1 MKTRYS
7 IIALLFICS
16 GFLFNA
22 CSDFLNQENPNRIT
36 ASEYFQNENDVLRAV
51 NGIYRSIRDNYCLGE
66 GSTAYTEQRS
76 DNISTQDNQSSAGEP
91 FQFGDF
97 SLLPSN
103 SFLRTHWTRMFTAI
117 ANANFVLTYMDNV
130 KFSDENLHKQYKAEA
145 KFLRALVYF
154 HVVRKWGD
162 VPLSSVHLKS
172 PEEVSGYTFRE
183 KKEKVYEQI
192 VKDLVE
198 SLDAGSL
205 PNIQPAS
212 GKGRTCKAA
221 INALL
226 GQVYL
231 TMATTLEDGRRQS
244 HLESAKK
251 YLTDAYNMRT
261 FGELKEIPYEDVFDV
276 DKKGSC
282 PELIFQI
289 VYIRGDKDYN
299 SGIARGNQPRDS
311 RLLSQYPSGGSI
323 YLPSDLIK
331 EYEEDIRKEL
341 SVQYS
346 AYSNSY
352 YISKFRDVSAG
363 AGTLGYGGND
373 WILMRYADVILL
385 LAETCMHLGDETA
398 AVGLLNQVRERAGL
412 PNYEDMQNNAD
423 YKSKYPTL
431 KLAILHERR
440 VELAFENHRWYDL
453 LRCFGI
459 SELETFFHD
468 KTRADFGISNPM
480 NFAKKDLYYP
490 IPFDEWKLNP
500 EGMYQN
506 EGYDN

>member
-1 MKTRYS
+1 MKIKN
-7 IIALLFICS
+7 IILVLFVS
-16 GFLFNA
+16 TGFFFGS
-22 CSDFLNQENPNRIT
+22 CSDFLDQKNPNKIT
-36 ASEYFQNENDVLRAV
+36 ASEYFQNENDVLRAI

-66 GSTAYTEQRS
+66 GSTAYTEERS

-97 SLLPSN
+97 SLLPTN
-103 SFLRTHWTRMFTAI
+103 TFLKTHWTRMFTAI
-117 ANANFVLTYMDNV
+117 ANANFVLTYIDDV
-130 KFSDENLHKQYKAEA
+130 KFADENLYKQYRAEA
-145 KFLRALVYF
+145 RFLRALVYF

-162 VPLSSVHLKS
+162 VPLSTTHLTS
-172 PEEVSGYTFRE
+172 PDEVSEHTFRE
-183 KKEKVYEQI
+183 KQEIVYEQI
-192 VKDLVE
+192 VEDLIE

-205 PNIQPAS
+205 PDFQPAS

-231 TMATTLEDGRRQS
+231 TMATTLNDGQRQS
-244 HLESAKK
+244 NLEQAKK

-261 FGELKEIPYEDVFDV
+261 FGDLKEIPYEDVFDP
-276 DKKGSC
+276 DRKGVC

-289 VYIRGDKDYN
+289 VYIRGDKDY
-299 SGIARGNQPRDS
+299 SSSKARGNQPRDS
-311 RLLSQYPSGGSI
+311 RLLSQYASTGSVF
-323 YLPSDLIK
+323 LPSDLIK
-331 EYEEDIRKEL
+331 EYEEDDIRKEW

-346 AYSNSY
+346 DYSNSY
-352 YISKFRDVSAG
+352 YIAKFRDASAG

-373 WILMRYADVILL
+373 WILMRYADVMLL
-385 LAETCMHLGDETA
+385 LAETHMQLGEETA
-398 AVGLLNQVRERAGL
+398 AIGLLNQVRERACL
-412 PNYEDMQNNAD
+412 PSYQDMQNNAE

-431 KLAILHERR
+431 KLAVLHERR

-453 LRCFGI
+453 LRCFTLT
-459 SELETFFHD
+459 ELETFFHN
-468 KTRADFGISNPM
+468 KTRTDFGISNPM
-480 NFAKKDLYYP
+480 NFGKKDLYYP

-506 EGYDN
+506 EGYD

>member
-1 MKTRYS
+1 MKINS
-7 IIALLFICS
+7 IITATLICVGLS
-16 GFLFNA
+16 S
-22 CSDFLNQENPNRIT
+22 CSDFLDQKDPNKIT
-36 ASEYFQNENDVLRAV
+36 ASEYFQTENDVLRAV
-51 NGIYRSIRDNYCLGE
+51 NGVYRSIRDNYCLGE
-66 GSTAYTEQRS
+66 GSTSYTEERS
-76 DNISTQDNQSSAGEP
+76 DNISTQDNQSNAGEP

-103 SFLRTHWTRMFTAI
+103 TYLKTHWTRMFTAI
-117 ANANFVLTYMDNV
+117 ANANFVLAYIDDV
-130 KFSDENLHKQYKAEA
+130 HFADENLRKQYKAEA

-162 VPLSSVHLKS
+162 APLSTTHLNS
-172 PEEVSGYTFRE
+172 PEEVTEKTFRQ

-192 VKDLVE
+192 VNDLVE

-205 PNIQPAS
+205 PDLQPAS

-231 TMATTLEDGRRQS
+231 TMATTLDDGRRLS
-244 HLESAKK
+244 NLESAKK
-251 YLTDAYNMRT
+251 YLTDAYNMRS
-261 FGELKEIPYEDVFDV
+261 FGELQEIPYEDVFDV
-276 DKKGSC
+276 DKKGVC

-289 VYIRGDKDYN
+289 VYIRGDMNYN
-299 SGIARGNQPRDS
+299 SGKARGNQPRDS
-311 RLLSQYPSGGSI
+311 RLLSQYASSGSV

-331 EYEEDIRKEL
+331 EYEEGDLRKDW

-346 AYSNSY
+346 EHSSSY
-352 YISKFRDVSAG
+352 YIAKFRDTSNG

-373 WILMRYADVILL
+373 WILMRYADVILM

-398 AVGLLNQVRERAGL
+398 AVGFLNQVRQRAKM
-412 PNYEDMQNNAD
+412 PKYEDMDAG
-423 YKSKYPTL
+423 YKAKYPTL

-453 LRCFGI
+453 LRCFNI
-459 SELETFFHD
+459 SELETFFHS
-468 KTRADFGISNPM
+468 KTRTDFGISNPM
-480 NFAKKDLYYP
+480 NFGRKDLYYP

-506 EGYDN
+506 EGYD

>member
-1 MKTRYS
+1 MKTGYM
-7 IIALLFICS
+7 IIVALIGS
-16 GFLFNA
+16 FL
-22 CSDFLNQENPNRIT
+22 LNSCDDYLDQENPNKIA

-66 GSTAYTEQRS
+66 GSTAYTEERS
-76 DNISTQDNQSSAGEP
+76 DNISTQDNQSSSGEP

-97 SLLPSN
+97 SLLPTN
-103 SFLRTHWTRMFTAI
+103 TYLKTHWTRMFTVI
-117 ANANFVLTYMDNV
+117 ANANFVLTYIDDV
-130 KFSDENLHKQYKAEA
+130 KFADENLRKEYKAEA

-154 HVVRKWGD
+154 HIVRKWGD
-162 VPLSSVHLKS
+162 VPLSVTHLS
-172 PEEVSGYTFRE
+172 LPAEVSERTFRE

-192 VKDLVE
+192 VKDLTE
-198 SLDAGSL
+198 ALDAGNL
-205 PNIQPAS
+205 PELQPVS

-231 TMATTLEDGRRQS
+231 TMATTLDDGNRQS
-244 HLESAKK
+244 HLEAAEK
-251 YLTDAYNMRT
+251 YLTNAYTMRT
-261 FGELKEIPYEDVFDV
+261 FKDLKEIPYEDVFDV
-276 DKKGSC
+276 DKKGTC

-289 VYIRGDKDYN
+289 VYIQGDRDYH
-299 SGIARGNQPRDS
+299 STKARGNQPRDS
-311 RLLSQYPSGGSI
+311 RLLSQYNSTGTVF
-323 YLPSDLIK
+323 LPSDLIK
-331 EYEEDIRKEL
+331 EYEEDDLRKDW

-346 AYSNSY
+346 EYANSH
-352 YISKFRDVSAG
+352 YISKFRDTSSG

-385 LAETCMHLGDETA
+385 LAETYMQLGNEPMAITFLD
-398 AVGLLNQVRERAGL
+398 QVRERAGM
-412 PNYEDMQNNAD
+412 PTYADMQNNAG

-453 LRCFGI
+453 LRCFNA
-459 SELETFFHD
+459 SELETFFHN
-468 KTRADFGISNPM
+468 KIRTDFGISNPM
-480 NFAKKDLYYP
+480 NFGKKDMYYP

-506 EGYDN
+506 EGY

>member
-1 MKTRYS
+1 MKIKN
-7 IIALLFICS
+7 IIPVLFVS
-16 GFLFNA
+16 AGLFFGS
-22 CSDFLNQENPNRIT
+22 CSDFLDRENPNKIT
-36 ASEYFQNENDVLRAV
+36 ASEYFRNENDVLRAI

-66 GSTAYTEQRS
+66 GSTAYTEERS
-76 DNISTQDNQSSAGEP
+76 DNISTQNNQSNAGEP

-97 SLLPSN
+97 SLLPAN
-103 SFLRTHWTRMFTAI
+103 TFLKTHWTRMFAAI
-117 ANANFVLTYMDNV
+117 ANANFVLTYIDDV
-130 KFSDENLHKQYKAEA
+130 KFADENLYKQYKAEA
-145 KFLRALVYF
+145 RFLRALVYF

-162 VPLSSVHLKS
+162 VPLNTTHLTS
-172 PEEVSGYTFRE
+172 PEEVAEHTFRE
-183 KKEKVYEQI
+183 KQETVYKQI

-205 PNIQPAS
+205 PDFQPAS

-226 GQVYL
+226 GQAYL
-231 TMATTLEDGRRQS
+231 TMAATLNDGQRQS
-244 HLESAKK
+244 NLEQAKK

-261 FGELKEIPYEDVFDV
+261 FGDLKEVPYEDVFDV
-276 DKKGSC
+276 DKKGVC

-289 VYIRGDKDYN
+289 AYIRGDKDYN
-299 SGIARGNQPRDS
+299 SSKARGNQPRDS
-311 RLLSQYPSGGSI
+311 RLLSQYASTGSVF
-323 YLPSDLIK
+323 LPSDLIK
-331 EYEEDIRKEL
+331 EYEEGDIRKEW

-346 AYSNSY
+346 DYSNSY
-352 YISKFRDVSAG
+352 YIAKFRDASAG

-373 WILMRYADVILL
+373 WILMRYADVMLL
-385 LAETCMHLGDETA
+385 LAETHMQLGEETA
-398 AVGLLNQVRERAGL
+398 AIGLLNQVRERAHL
-412 PNYEDMQNNAD
+412 PGYQEMQNNAG

-453 LRCFGI
+453 LRCFTVT
-459 SELETFFHD
+459 ELETFFHN
-468 KTRADFGISNPM
+468 KTRTDFGISNPM
-480 NFAKKDLYYP
+480 NFGKKDLYYP

-506 EGYDN
+506 EGYD

>member
-1 MKTRYS
+1 MKTRNR
-7 IIALLFICS
+7 IIAL
-16 GFLFNA
+16 FLFASILFYA
-22 CSDFLNQENPNRIT
+22 CSDFLDQENPNKIT

-66 GSTAYTEQRS
+66 GSTSYTEERS
-76 DNISTQDNQSSAGEP
+76 DNISTQDNQSSSGEP

-97 SLLPSN
+97 SLLSTN
-103 SFLRTHWTRMFTAI
+103 TYLKTHWTRMFAAI
-117 ANANFVLTYMDNV
+117 ANANFLLAYVDDV
-130 KFSDENLHKQYKAEA
+130 KFSDENIRKQYKAEA

-154 HVVRKWGD
+154 HIVRKWGD
-162 VPLSSVHLKS
+162 VPLSVAHLTS
-172 PEEVSGYTFRE
+172 PAEVSQHTFRE

-192 VKDLVE
+192 VTDLVE
-198 SLDAGSL
+198 SLDAGNL
-205 PNIQPAS
+205 PDIQPAS

-231 TMATTLEDGRRQS
+231 TMAVTLDDNQRQR

-251 YLTDAYNMRT
+251 YLTDAYNMRP
-261 FGELKEIPYEDVFDV
+261 FDELKDIPYEDVFDV
-276 DKKGSC
+276 DKKGAC

-289 VYIRGDKDYN
+289 VYIRGDKDYH
-299 SGIARGNQPRDS
+299 SSKARGNQPRDS
-311 RLLSQYPSGGSI
+311 RLLSQYASTGSVF
-323 YLPSDLIK
+323 LPSDLIK
-331 EYEEDIRKEL
+331 EYEEGDRRKDW
-341 SVQYS
+341 SVRYS
-346 AYSNSY
+346 EYSNSY
-352 YISKFRDVSAG
+352 YISKFRDASAG

-373 WILMRYADVILL
+373 WILIRYADVILL
-385 LAETCMHLGDETA
+385 LAETCMHLGDEA
-398 AVGLLNQVRERAGL
+398 AAAGLLNQVRERAGL
-412 PNYEDMQNNAD
+412 PKYEDMQNDAG

-453 LRCFGI
+453 LRYFTI
-459 SELETFFHD
+459 SELETFFHG
-468 KTRADFGISNPM
+468 KTRTDFGISNPM
-480 NFAKKDLYYP
+480 NFGKKDLYYP

>member
-1 MKTRYS
+1 MKT
-7 IIALLFICS
+7 IITALFIFTGLLS
-16 GFLFNA
+16 IS
-22 CSDFLNQENPNRIT
+22 CSDFLEQENPNKIM
-36 ASEYFQNENDVLRAV
+36 ASEYFRNENDVLRAV

-66 GSTAYTEQRS
+66 GSTAYTEERS
-76 DNISTQDNQSSAGEP
+76 DNISTQDNQSSSGEP

-97 SLLPSN
+97 SLLSTN
-103 SFLRTHWTRMFTAI
+103 TYLKTHWTRMFTAI
-117 ANANFVLTYMDNV
+117 ANANFVLTYIDDV

-145 KFLRALVYF
+145 KFLRAMVYF

-162 VPLSSVHLKS
+162 VPLSTAHLTS
-172 PEEVSGYTFRE
+172 PGEVSQHTFRE

-192 VKDLVE
+192 LQDLTE
-198 SLDAGSL
+198 ALDAGDL
-205 PNIQPAS
+205 PDIQPAS

-231 TMATTLEDGRRQS
+231 TMAATLNDGQRQN
-244 HLESAKK
+244 HLEQAKK

-282 PELIFQI
+282 RELIFQI
-289 VYIRGDKDYN
+289 VYIRGDKDYC
-299 SGIARGNQPRDS
+299 STKARGNQPRDS
-311 RLLSQYPSGGSI
+311 RLLSQYASTGSVF
-323 YLPSDLIK
+323 LPSDLIK
-331 EYEEDIRKEL
+331 EYEEGDIRKEW

-346 AYSNSY
+346 EYSNSY
-352 YISKFRDVSAG
+352 YIAKFRDVSAG

-385 LAETCMHLGDETA
+385 LAETLAQLGEETA
-398 AVGLLNQVRERAGL
+398 AVNLLNQVRERAGL
-412 PNYEDMQNNAD
+412 PAYEDMQGDVD

-453 LRCFGI
+453 LRCFNI
-459 SELETFFHD
+459 SELETFFHS
-468 KTRADFGISNPM
+468 KTRTDFGISNPM
-480 NFAKKDLYYP
+480 NFGKKDLCYP

-500 EGMYQN
+500 EGMVQN
-506 EGYDN
+506 EGYEN

>member
-1 MKTRYS
+1 MKIKNIS
-7 IIALLFICS
+7 IIIAIFVT
-16 GFLFNA
+16 GFFFNS
-22 CSDFLNQENPNRIT
+22 CNDFLDQKDPNKIT

-51 NGIYRSIRDNYCLGE
+51 NGVYRSIRDNYCLGE
-66 GSTAYTEQRS
+66 GSTAYTEERS

-91 FQFGDF
+91 FQFGDY
-97 SLLPSN
+97 SLLPTN
-103 SFLRTHWTRMFTAI
+103 TYLKTHWTRMFTAI
-117 ANANFVLTYMDNV
+117 ANANFVLTYIDDV
-130 KFSDENLHKQYKAEA
+130 KFSDENLRKQYKAEA

-162 VPLSSVHLKS
+162 VPLSVTHLTS
-172 PEEVSGYTFRE
+172 SDEVAQYTFRE

-192 VKDLVE
+192 IKDLTE

-205 PNIQPAS
+205 PDLQPVS

-231 TMATTLEDGRRQS
+231 TMATTLDDGQRQNY
-244 HLESAKK
+244 LGSAKK
-251 YLTDAYNMRT
+251 HLTDAYNMRT
-261 FGELKEIPYEDVFDV
+261 FGKLNEIPYRDVFDV
-276 DKKGSC
+276 EKKDTC

-289 VYIRGDKDYN
+289 VYIRGDKDY
-299 SGIARGNQPRDS
+299 SSSKARGNQPRDS
-311 RLLSQYPSGGSI
+311 RLLSQYNSTGTVF
-323 YLPSDLIK
+323 LPSDLVK
-331 EYEEDIRKEL
+331 EYEEDDIRKEW

-346 AYSNSY
+346 VYSNSY
-352 YISKFRDVSAG
+352 YIAKFRDTSAG

-373 WILMRYADVILL
+373 WVLMRYADVMLL
-385 LAETCMHLGDETA
+385 LAEIDMHLGDEA
-398 AVGLLNQVRERAGL
+398 GAVGLLNQVRERAGL
-412 PNYEDMQNNAD
+412 PHYEDMQNDAD

-453 LRCFGI
+453 LRNFNI
-459 SELETFFHD
+459 SELETFFHS
-468 KTRADFGISNPM
+468 KTRTDFGLSNPM
-480 NFAKKDLYYP
+480 NFGKKDLYYP

-506 EGYDN
+506 EGYE